1 MRTLA
6 VVVADPIRNLR
17 AGLIEAEEQGFVEQL
32 VAHPAIEAFTEAV
45 LRRFSRRNEML
56 GDLVVLRP
64 SQHVVAGELGAA
76 VRDDHGR
83 LAAAFCADDNLKKIS
98 VVSAVR
104 LDLLILHQSIV

>member
-6 VVVADPIRNLR
+6 IVVADPIRNLR

-56 GDLVVLRP
+56 GDLIVLRP
-64 SQHVVAGELGAA
+64 GQHGVNSVPLSETIMAGLPRRFAP
-76 VRDDHGR
+76 
-83 LAAAFCADDNLKKIS
+83 I
-98 VVSAVR
+98 
-104 LDLLILHQSIV
+104 II

>member
-64 SQHVVAGELGAA
+64 SQHVVAG
-76 VRDDHGR
+76 D
-83 LAAAFCADDNLKKIS
+83 S
-98 VVSAVR
+98 VPLSETIMAGLPR
-104 LDLLILHQSIV
+104 RFAPMII

>member
-6 VVVADPIRNLR
+6 IVVADPIRNLR

-56 GDLVVLRP
+56 G
-64 SQHVVAGELGAA
+64 
-76 VRDDHGR
+76 
-83 LAAAFCADDNLKKIS
+83 
-98 VVSAVR
+98 
-104 LDLLILHQSIV
+104 